1 MKVAKRINRVSRW
14 NQLYSFQWANTAKII
29 IWIFL
34 ISGLGAQ
41 LFAVGAEKKIVV
53 GFSQMEYNNMFR
65 ITETNSIKGEARK
78 RGYQVLFTN
87 AAGSTT
93 KQISDVRELIAQKID
108 FLILAPREYEGA
120 APALKIAKRAKV
132 PVILIDRD
140 AAGKPGVDYVTLIA
154 SDFIQEGK
162 RAAEWLAKKMSYRA
176 NIIELAGT
184 PGASAARDRA
194 AGFRQGIIRY
204 PGMKIITSQSG
215 DFDRTIGQKV
225 MENIIQVYNGKF
237 NAVYAQN
244 DEMAIGAIQA
254 LKAAGITPGKDVIL
268 VSIDGEQDGLKAI
281 VAGELGASVE
291 CSPIFGPKVFDVIE
305 DLLKGKKIPTRIINT
320 DRFFDA
326 GNARKFI
333 EDAY

>member
-1 MKVAKRINRVSRW
+1 MFV
-14 NQLYSFQWANTAKII
+14 F
-29 IWIFL
+29 
-34 ISGLGAQ
+34 GA
-41 LFAVGAEKKIVV
+41 GKKIVV

-65 ITETNSIKGEARK
+65 ITETNSIKEEARK

-87 AAGSTT
+87 AQGSAA
-93 KQISDVRELIAQKID
+93 KQISDVRELISQRID
-108 FLILAPREYEGA
+108 FLILAPREYEGV
-120 APALKIAKRAKV
+120 APALKIAKKAKV

-140 AAGKPGVDYVTLIA
+140 AAGKPGIDYVTLIA

-162 RAAEWLAKKMSYRA
+162 RAAEWLAKRTNYRA

-194 AGFRQGIIRY
+194 SGFRQGIAKY

-215 DFDRTIGQKV
+215 DFDRTIGEKV

-237 NAVYAQN
+237 NSVYAQN

-254 LKAAGITPGKDVIL
+254 LKAAGITPGKDVVL

-291 CSPIFGPKVFDVIE
+291 CTPIFGPKVFDVIE
-305 DLLKGKKIPTRIINT
+305 DLLKGEKIPPRIINT

-326 GNARKFI
+326 SNAREFI
-333 EDAY
+333 NDAY